1 MSVKISVSVGELVDK
16 ITILKIKKKKI
27 QDPSKLTFVEKEF
40 SILSELLSDLKLV
53 GIEPFLAE
61 LEKINT
67 DLWEIEDDIREKERQ
82 KAFDEE
88 FIALARSVYITNDKR
103 FEVKARCN
111 STYGGDIQEVKSYQD
126 YK

>member
-1 MSVKISVSVGELVDK
+1 VSVKISVSVGELVDK